1 MSDAARSV
9 VEIAR
14 SLLSEL
20 DLETVLHRVLD
31 AARELTGARYAALG
45 VLGESRT
52 ELSRF
57 ITSGID
63 DAVRAQ
69 IGALPRGRGVLGEL
83 ITNPAPL
90 RLREVGSHPRSYGF
104 PPGHPP
110 MNTFLGVP
118 ILIDGRPYGN
128 LYLTEKQGGGEFT
141 EEDEQ
146 SAMVLAE
153 LAAVAIDHASRYT
166 GASERRDELE
176 RTVATLEA
184 TTQISRAIGA
194 ETDLSVIL
202 ELIAK
207 RGRALVSARA
217 LIIELAQHGE
227 LVVSAGAG
235 EVPRE
240 IIGQRF
246 PLEDTVAS
254 AAFRNRVTQRLDDEL
269 NRARFEEHGVGRIG
283 LHASGGLIVP
293 LLFQNHPYGVI
304 VAIDRL
310 HNGPSFTVEDTR
322 LLEAFAASAA
332 TAVATAQSVASE
344 HRRQRL
350 EAGEAERQ
358 RWARELHDDTLQSLS
373 ALRVGLSTAKRSQQP
388 QALERAVAT
397 AIEHLEDSITNLRA
411 LITDL
416 RPASL
421 DELGTGAAVQAL
433 AERAARSGIEVDVS
447 IDLAYEEGRE
457 AARHTPELE
466 TAIYRIAQEALNNAV
481 KHAKAARAV
490 IEIAEDHTYVRLK
503 VRDDGDGFDPEA
515 RTGGFGLLGMRE
527 RVELLEGSLQIES
540 SPSKGTTITV
550 TVPVERRSEPGASP
564 EGLDAHDLQS
574 ARALGTDATAT
585 RAERDRSPRLGG
597 VLRK

>member
-9 VEIAR
+9 IEIAR

-63 DAVRAQ
+63 ETTRAQ
-69 IGALPRGRGVLGEL
+69 IGTLPRGRGVLGEL
-83 ITNPAPL
+83 ISNPAPL
-90 RLREVGSHPRSYGF
+90 RLKEVGSHPRSYGF

-110 MNTFLGVP
+110 MDTFLGVP
-118 ILIDGRPYGN
+118 IVIEGHPYGN
-128 LYLTEKQGGGEFT
+128 LYLTEKRDGGEFS

-146 SAMVLAE
+146 SVIVLAE
-153 LAAVAIDHASRYT
+153 LAGVAIDHANRYT
-166 GASERRDELE
+166 GASKRRDELE

-217 LIIELAQHGE
+217 LIIELARHGE

-235 EVPRE
+235 EIPRE
-240 IIGQRF
+240 IIGQRI
-246 PLEDTVAS
+246 PVNDTVAS
-254 AAFRNRVTQRLDDEL
+254 AALRTKVTQRLDDDL
-269 NRARFEEHGVGRIG
+269 NRARFEEHGVGSIG

-310 HNGPSFTVEDTR
+310 QDGPSFTAEDAL

-332 TAVATAQSVASE
+332 NAVAPAQSVASE

-373 ALRVGLSTAKRSQQP
+373 ALRVGLSTARRSQRLET
-388 QALERAVAT
+388 LERAVST
-397 AIEHLEDSITNLRA
+397 AIEQLEDSITNLRA

-433 AERAARSGIEVDVS
+433 AERAARNGIEVDLSV
-447 IDLAYEEGRE
+447 DLAYENGRE
-457 AARHTPELE
+457 TVRHTQELE
-466 TAIYRIAQEALNNAV
+466 TAIYRIVQETLNNAI
-481 KHAKAARAV
+481 KHGKAERAV
-490 IEIAEDHTYVRLK
+490 VEISEEDNEVRLR

-515 RTGGFGLLGMRE
+515 RTSGFGLLGMRE
-527 RVELLEGSLQIES
+527 RVELLEGALAIES
-540 SPSKGTTITV
+540 SPSSGTTV
-550 TVPVERRSEPGASP
+550 TVTIPAHRRAEAG
-564 EGLDAHDLQS
+564 LQS
-574 ARALGTDATAT
+574 TGAAGGEPQRARVIG
-585 RAERDRSPRLGG
+585 S
-597 VLRK
+597 